1 MKFLA
6 VPAALLLGALPSTS
20 APTLELSIPAEKPA
34 DSTNP
39 DALKYDA
46 REWYGSTFWTGPD
59 WTRVGKD
66 WHHPGQDTP
75 SVRRF
80 ACPQDGTVTI
90 SGKVFKRHLAG
101 DGIVARI
108 LHGDR
113 EIWKAQIAGADA
125 DGKSHDLTLAVRKGD
140 SLRFVV
146 EKFKTIACDTTAWD
160 PTITYRDG
168 PAFTASAAFAAR
180 TQGAA
185 GWHYEMISSGLTP
198 KAAAAMVRAFAQD
211 LSLIDAPLPARL
223 TQADALPLA
232 IIASNHIIAF
242 DPSAPFAL
250 SVASGPGGATQ
261 VRASSDAAT
270 PIWHAEF
277 RGPWANGLIALD
289 AALRSGDAPPA
300 LRKLLGNALARTG
313 TSLPLWAMVQEDWIR
328 QDHID
333 GSGARFFA
341 AATNH
346 IARARAI
353 LEGLRHAPG
362 TPGLNSETSGLSRL
376 TTQCAQPTAAPAAA
390 RALWIDA
397 RILKRR
403 ILLAHPLLDFEELLV
418 CKRAM
423 PSWSH
428 LVAQYFGWRQR
439 SGGGLYALRHPGH
452 SLELRDVVGGRLP
465 EGSYLEPRLSHDAE
479 RVLFAFVAC
488 DKTTPAP
495 TSLAVN
501 EAGPAERYYH
511 LYEVPVSGGA
521 PRQLTDGPYDDM
533 MGEYLPDGGIVF
545 CSSRRKGYS
554 RCFGPEY
561 SPRWDTYTLH
571 RMDADGANIR
581 TLSQNDVSEWFPA
594 ISHAGQILFA
604 RWDYID
610 RDAVTHQN
618 LWACRPDG
626 TNPFAVWGN
635 ALPKPHCTFQAKP
648 IPGSRKIVFTAAAHH
663 AITAGP
669 VCLLDPALGPNNPDA
684 VERITPMPFPE
695 AEGAIKEWY
704 ESPWPLSESL
714 FLVAHSPLPLRMQGE
729 HAREPNADNALG
741 ICLLDRHG
749 NRELLYRDP
758 DISTTT
764 PIPIAARPRPPVI
777 PSLLPKDPPPHGEMF
792 ITDVYQG
799 LEGVPRGSI
808 AAIRIVQL
816 FPKTTPVANQPRIG
830 LAGEENARAI
840 LGTVPVEAD
849 GSARFLVPANKK
861 ILFQA
866 IDRDGFARRTMRSST
881 YVQPGEV
888 TSCVGCH
895 EYGTTTHLPRA
906 AQTLAMGR
914 PPSRIEPGTLGGRP
928 FSFVEIVQP
937 VLDRHCVSCHGG
949 QKTEAKI
956 DLTGQPT
963 NGFTRSYWTLCGSA
977 DSWHDRRSQ
986 PERDAEDLVPRY
998 RQRNQIQITPPDDIR
1013 SARRSRLMRHLLEGD
1028 GHQDVKLSDDDV
1040 RRIAAWIDLNAIFYG
1055 SYDPGQQAAQ
1065 LAGQPIPMPEIQ

>member
-1 MKFLA
+1 MKSLA
-6 VPAALLLGALPSTS
+6 IPAILLFGALP
-20 APTLELSIPAEKPA
+20 APAGHDLELTIPAEDPA
-34 DSTNP
+34 GAANP
-39 DALKYDA
+39 NALKYDT

-66 WHHPGQDTP
+66 WHHPGEATP
-75 SVRRF
+75 SVRRY

-90 SGKVFKRHLAG
+90 SGRVFKRHLAG
-101 DGIVARI
+101 DGVVARI

-113 EIWKAQIAGADA
+113 EIWKAQIAGADS
-125 DGKSHDLTLAVRKGD
+125 DGNSHDLTLAVRKGD
-140 SLRFVV
+140 SLRFVID
-146 EKFKTIACDTTAWD
+146 KFKAIACDTTAWD

-168 PAFTASAAFAAR
+168 PAFTASAAFAAHR
-180 TQGAA
+180 QGAD
-185 GWHYEMISSGLTP
+185 GWYYEMVSSGVPQSASAARLRCLALDLT
-198 KAAAAMVRAFAQD
+198 
-211 LSLIDAPLPARL
+211 LIEPPLPARL

-232 IIASNHIIAF
+232 ILSPGHIIAF
-242 DPSAPFAL
+242 DPSAPFVL
-250 SVASGPGGATQ
+250 SVSQSPDGT
-261 VRASSDAAT
+261 VRAQASSDAPT

-277 RGPWANGLIALD
+277 QGPWINGLITLD

-300 LRKLLGNALARTG
+300 LRKHLDAALARTG
-313 TSLPLWAMVQEDWIR
+313 TTLPLWAMVQEDWIR
-328 QDHID
+328 QDPID
-333 GSGARFFA
+333 GTAGRYLA

-346 IARARAI
+346 LARAKAT
-353 LEGLRHAPG
+353 LEALRHAT
-362 TPGLNSETSGLSRL
+362 TPVNLRLEASELPRL
-376 TTQCAQPTAAPAAA
+376 TTRCASAPADPAAA
-390 RALWIDA
+390 RALWLEA

-403 ILLAHPLLDFEELLV
+403 ILLAHPLLDFGELLV

-439 SGGGLYALRHPGH
+439 SGGGLYALRHPGR
-452 SLELRDVVGGRLP
+452 SLELRDLTGDRLP
-465 EGSYLEPRLSHDAE
+465 EGSYLEPRLSYDAK
-479 RVLFAFVAC
+479 RVLFSFVAC
-488 DKTTPAP
+488 DKATPAP

-501 EAGPAERYYH
+501 EAGSIDRYYH

-533 MGEYLPDGGIVF
+533 MAEYLPDGGIVF

-594 ISHAGQILFA
+594 IAHSGQILFA

-635 ALPKPHCTFQAKP
+635 GLPKPHCTFQAKP
-648 IPGSRKIVFTAAAHH
+648 VPGSRKIVFTASAHH
-663 AITAGP
+663 AITGGP
-669 VCLLDPALGPNNPDA
+669 VCLLDPTLGPNDPDA
-684 VERITPMPFPE
+684 VERITPLPFPE

-729 HAREPNADNALG
+729 HARDPNPDNALG
-741 ICLLDRHG
+741 ICLLDRNG

-764 PIPIAARPRPPVI
+764 PIPIAPRPRPPVI

-816 FPKTTPVANQPRIG
+816 FPKTTPVANHPRIG

-840 LGTVPVEAD
+840 LGTVPVETD

-881 YVQPGEV
+881 YAQPGEV
-888 TSCVGCH
+888 TSCIGCH
-895 EYGTTTHLPRA
+895 EYGTTTHLSPS
-906 AQTLAMGR
+906 AQPLAMRR
-914 PPSRIEPGTLGGRP
+914 PPSRIDPGTLGGRP
-928 FSFVEIVQP
+928 FSFVEVVQP

-949 QKTEAKI
+949 SKTEAKI
-956 DLTGQPT
+956 DLTGQPQD
-963 NGFTRSYWTLCGSA
+963 GFTRSYWSLCGSP
-977 DSWHDRRSQ
+977 DSWRERRNK
-986 PERDAEDLVPRY
+986 PELDAQDLVPRY
-998 RQRNQIQITPPDDIR
+998 WQRNQIQITPPDDIR

-1028 GHQDVKLSDDDV
+1028 GHKDVRLSDDDI
-1040 RRIAAWIDLNAIFYG
+1040 RRLAAWIDLNAIFYG
-1055 SYDPGQQAAQ
+1055 AYDPGQQAAQ